1 MRTFATFI
9 LLFSLTGCGQR
20 HVKVD
25 VELPTATPSPNATY
39 TASTTTYRIGTS
51 RVKAPFVSE
60 QEGLTCSVEGRLLTA
75 EVRVPGD
82 TMPALPVTW
91 TCAEEHMKV
100 DVTLTAP

>member
-1 MRTFATFI
+1 MRALLAFI
-9 LLFSLTGCGQR
+9 LVISMIGCGQR
-20 HVKVD
+20 HVKVE

-39 TASTTTYRIGTS
+39 TASTTTWRLGTS

-60 QEGLTCSVEGRLLTA
+60 QEGLTCAVEGRLLTA

-82 TMPALPVTW
+82 QLPSLPATW

-100 DVTLTAP
+100 DVILTAP

>member
-1 MRTFATFI
+1 MRALGTFF
-9 LLFSLTGCGQR
+9 LLLLAIGCGQR

-39 TASTTTYRIGTS
+39 TASTTTWRLGTS

-60 QEGLTCSVEGRLLTA
+60 QAGLTCSVDGRLLTA

-82 TMPALPVTW
+82 QLPPLPATW

>member
-9 LLFSLTGCGQR
+9 LIFSLTGCGQR

-25 VELPTATPSPNATY
+25 VELPPATPSANATY
-39 TASTTTYRIGTS
+39 TASTTTFRIGTG

-60 QEGLTCSVEGRLLTA
+60 QAGLTCSVEGRLLTA

-82 TMPALPVTW
+82 AMPSLPATW

-100 DVTLTAP
+100 DVILTAP